1 MTIYLVAMLRT
12 IVYLGLSCFVLSF
25 GLTSCGSQPSKPD
38 PLQAEHGKTTG
49 IPAIDALTRDI
60 SADPDNMSLRIARL
74 EAYTNEGLF
83 KEAEDEARRIYEYDK
98 TNWRAARLL
107 AWAYFDN
114 QKSKPALKTLE
125 QALEL
130 YPDTIPLL
138 LVHAEIS
145 LQVQQYNEALTS
157 ADKVL
162 KLRPAYEEGHFM
174 RGLVLKYMGDTVNAV
189 ESFQTAIEQ
198 DADHIDA
205 YMQLADIAS
214 SQALPIAITYY
225 DNALRIDS
233 TSYEA
238 LKGKAS
244 FYHQNYDETN
254 NYREKV
260 AEAYERL
267 IFQHP
272 QEPNSCYNYGLFY
285 MEEKDY
291 EQAAHFFD
299 IATKYDPTFG
309 AAYYYRGEALE
320 RQGNYSQAKTAYEN
334 ALSAAEPWDRAEA
347 ALERLERGD
356 YLKG

>member
-1 MTIYLVAMLRT
+1 MLRYCSALG
-12 IVYLGLSCFVLSF
+12 IVGVF
-25 GLTSCGSQPSKPD
+25 GLLLSINGCGAQSQNPNPS
-38 PLQAEHGKTTG
+38 QAEHGKKTG
-49 IPAIDALTRDI
+49 IPAIDALSRDI
-60 SADPDNMSLRIARL
+60 SADPDNMTLRMARL
-74 EAYTNEGLF
+74 EAYTNEGLY
-83 KEAEDEARRIYEYDK
+83 KEAENEARLIYDYDK

-145 LQVQQYNEALTS
+145 LQVQQYNEALAST
-157 ADKVL
+157 DKVL
-162 KLRPAYEEGHFM
+162 KLRPAYQEGHFM
-174 RGLVLKYMGDTVNAV
+174 RGMVLKYMGDTANAV

-205 YMQLADIAS
+205 YMQLADIAAD
-214 SQALPIAITYY
+214 QALSIAVAYY
-225 DNALRIDS
+225 NNALRIDS

-238 LKGKAS
+238 LKGKAD
-244 FYHQNYDETN
+244 FYHQTYDKTDS
-254 NYREKV
+254 YREKV
-260 AEAYERL
+260 VQAYERL
-267 IFQHP
+267 ILHHP
-272 QEPNSCYNYGLFY
+272 QEPNSCYNYGLFH
-285 MEEKDY
+285 MEEADY
-291 EQAAHFFD
+291 QQAAHFFD

-320 RQGNYSQAKTAYEN
+320 RQGNYPQAKTAYEN
-334 ALSAAEPWDRAEA
+334 ALSAAEPWQRAEA
-347 ALERLERGD
+347 ALQRLERGE